1 MQADYG
7 GTELRSA
14 LEFVLHS
21 RNSDMS
27 TMVFV
32 LTDGKVRLTSSCFM
46 PYSYLKLEDLCR

>member
-21 RNSDMS
+21 HNSDMS

-32 LTDGKVRLTSSCFM
+32 LTDGKVHLTSSCFM